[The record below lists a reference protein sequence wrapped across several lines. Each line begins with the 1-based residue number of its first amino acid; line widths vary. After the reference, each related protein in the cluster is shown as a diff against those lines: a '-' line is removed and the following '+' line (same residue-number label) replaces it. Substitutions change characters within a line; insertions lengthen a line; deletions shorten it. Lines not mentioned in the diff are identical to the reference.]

1 MCWAG
6 GVGWRK
12 RVCGLEA
19 SARFVLRRR
28 VRMGGLTRSIRG
40 GTVTAIVVPGRPT
53 EGVGMRRSRFVLL
66 AALLSLFATVA
77 SAATAAAQVAETK
90 VSVAGPASP
99 YLPNAVNEPALA
111 VDANHPHVLAAGGND
126 LVDSAPCNGSS
137 CDLTPDIGI
146 SGVYLSLNGG
156 TTWVQPTY
164 TGLTAQTGTTHVG
177 PIHTLPNYLENG
189 MSSHGDPALAFGP
202 RPGPG
207 GFSWANGSRLYY
219 ANLAFPLT
227 GQTPFKGGS
236 AAVVSRTDNV
246 AAAAAGVQS
255 AWMDPVVVSRQ
266 NAALFTDKEDI
277 WADNAQSSRFFGNV
291 YVCNTAFRSVAGPP
305 EPIVLSA
312 SSDGGSTWRQRQLTS
327 ATSNAQSGGRQGCA
341 VRTDST
347 GVVYVVWE
355 GTAGGQSA
363 FYLAR
368 SFDGGSKFEKPRPI
382 ARVFDVGV
390 FDAVSGRFVFDGFAG
405 TRTDSFP
412 SLGIANGAPTGAGA
426 TNTLVLAW
434 PDARAGL
441 NHEQALVQT
450 STDRGVTWS
459 APVNAAAGRDRP
471 DNPAVAISP
480 TGSDVYLVYNGY
492 LQDFQ
497 TTTANPRKM
506 RGVVRH
512 ADVGAG
518 GALSVWSTLHRG
530 AVGDA
535 RGTTRTLN
543 REAVYDYNYAAAT
556 RTYGAAVWMDVRN
569 AASCPAVNAYRQS
582 LIDGNPIAAPSPLTD
597 CPAEFGNEDIFA
609 GVYSDPTP

>member
-1 MCWAG
+1 MEGAAMRG
-6 GVGWRK
+6 
-12 RVCGLEA
+12 
-19 SARFVLRRR
+19 RRR
-28 VRMGGLTRSIRG
+28 VVL
-40 GTVTAIVVPGRPT
+40 VVL
-53 EGVGMRRSRFVLL
+53 VAL
-66 AALLSLFATVA
+66 AAALALPTLAR
-77 SAATAAAQVAETK
+77 AQTPEAK
-90 VSVAGPASP
+90 VSVAGPPTP
-99 YLPNAVNEPALA
+99 YLPDAVNEPALA
-111 VDANHPHVLAAGGND
+111 IDANHPTVLAAGAND

-146 SGVYLSLNGG
+146 SGIYFSLNEGASW
-156 TTWVQPTY
+156 TQPTY
-164 TGLTAQTGTTHVG
+164 TGLTAQNGTTHVG
-177 PIHTLPNYLENG
+177 PIHTLPNYYENG

-219 ANLAFPLT
+219 ANLAFPIPGRAPFT
-227 GQTPFKGGS
+227 GAS
-236 AAVVSRTDNV
+236 AAAVSRTDDV
-246 AAAAAGVQS
+246 AAAAAGTQS
-255 AWMDPVVVSRQ
+255 AWMDPVIVTRQ
-266 NAALFTDKEDI
+266 NAALLSDKEDI
-277 WADNAQSSRFFGNV
+277 WADNAASSRFFGNV
-291 YVCNTAFRSVAGPP
+291 YVCNTAFRSVGGPP
-305 EPIVLSA
+305 EPIMLSA

-341 VRTDST
+341 VRTDSS

-355 GTAGGQSA
+355 GTAAGQSV

-368 SFDGGSKFEKPRPI
+368 SFDGGSNFEKPR
-382 ARVFDVGV
+382 AVATVTDVGV
-390 FDAVSGRFVFDGFAG
+390 FDRVSGRFVFDGFAG

-412 SLGIANGAPTGAGA
+412 SLGVANGAPTGAGA

-441 NHEQALVQT
+441 NHEQALVRT
-450 STDRGVTWS
+450 STDQGLSWS
-459 APVNAAAGRDRP
+459 APVDAAESGDRP

-492 LQDFQ
+492 LQPFQ
-497 TTTANPRKM
+497 TTTASPRNM
-506 RGVVRH
+506 QGVVRH

-518 GALSVWSTLHRG
+518 GTLSGWSTLHRG

-569 AASCPAVNAYRQS
+569 AASCDAVNAYRQS
-582 LIDGNPIAAPSPLTD
+582 LIDGTPITPPAPLTD
-597 CPAEFGNEDIFA
+597 CPAQFGNNDIY
-609 GVYSDPTP
+609 GGTYLDPTP